1 MPEISSANL
10 LESRESLIEKR
21 GRLLKRLRFLESE
34 EKRLEK
40 ELEKAKEQV
49 EYYRGLLKDMKTDLS
64 PSFIGKLLDMLG
76 GR

>member
-1 MPEISSANL
+1 MPEISSSNL
-10 LESRESLIEKR
+10 LEARERLIER
-21 GRLLKRLRFLESE
+21 REALLKRMRSFDSE
-34 EKRLEK
+34 ERRLEK

-64 PSFIGKLLDMLG
+64 PSFMRRLLDMLG

>member
-10 LESRESLIEKR
+10 LESREVLIEKR
-21 GRLLKRLRFLESE
+21 ERLLKRLRFLESE